1 MMWNFI
7 NLMQLIIMLPLM
19 NVVFPMNAITLY
31 KILMNIANFE
41 VVPADLIYDKVFEMN
56 GD

>member
-1 MMWNFI
+1 MWNFI

-19 NVVFPMNAITLY
+19 NVVFPMNAIALY

-41 VVPADLIYDKVFEMN
+41 VVPADLIYDKVFELKV